1 MNNKFGIISSVAI
14 MMFLMA
20 SCRPLG
26 DDLLSY
32 GQYDSQA
39 YADLDK
45 SHAKTFKALWTA
57 MNENYSV
64 WDYEA
69 ECGLNWDDVY
79 REYLPKFEALD
90 DTLQHKEDP
99 TDVELFKLYSSF
111 LDSLHDGHLAIE
123 IKMDYMTKPL
133 TFVPG
138 LVRVMRERGDE
149 YSITK
154 ANHTEPDCYQH
165 RNGEFHIEQFDEVD
179 AIEFSRTFM
188 YEQLDSIIPRCQK
201 YLAEL
206 EPVKTN
212 EGVAK
217 IYNMV
222 SDLLTSAKNARSK
235 EYQVNYMDFSLYN
248 SICNQYAS
256 LAPVIG
262 WPFTPIDNSVINDDL
277 EFITVARFKGNIMY
291 MRLGGFGLTPHLL
304 DSELSADTTSFYYAY
319 QQEVRRVWHCW
330 FDAIQQHHQAGDLG
344 GVIIDVRNNK
354 GGIVNDYQYVL
365 GALLPSGGYAPCM
378 MRFKNGS
385 GRYDFS
391 PLLPLVMPTYDDEH
405 VVISQEPIVV
415 IANVQSVSM
424 SENTSWSVKTLPN
437 GALIG
442 TRTFGGLSMLNTDP
456 ARYSDTYSGGFGV
469 RNTTAIW
476 GYVPKYVTL
485 YDVENNGE
493 YKPLE
498 GIGIAPTL
506 EVPFDLASYQ
516 RDSTDNQLEAAI
528 RYINRQ

>member
-1 MNNKFGIISSVAI
+1 
-14 MMFLMA
+14 
-20 SCRPLG
+20 
-26 DDLLSY
+26 
-32 GQYDSQA
+32 
-39 YADLDK
+39 
-45 SHAKTFKALWTA
+45 
-57 MNENYSV
+57 
-64 WDYEA
+64 
-69 ECGLNWDDVY
+69 
-79 REYLPKFEALD
+79 
-90 DTLQHKEDP
+90 
-99 TDVELFKLYSSF
+99 
-111 LDSLHDGHLAIE
+111 
-123 IKMDYMTKPL
+123 
-133 TFVPG
+133 
-138 LVRVMRERGDE
+138 
-149 YSITK
+149 
-154 ANHTEPDCYQH
+154 
-165 RNGEFHIEQFDEVD
+165 
-179 AIEFSRTFM
+179 
-188 YEQLDSIIPRCQK
+188 
-201 YLAEL
+201 
-206 EPVKTN
+206 
-212 EGVAK
+212 
-217 IYNMV
+217 
-222 SDLLTSAKNARSK
+222 
-235 EYQVNYMDFSLYN
+235 
-248 SICNQYAS
+248 
-256 LAPVIG
+256 
-262 WPFTPIDNSVINDDL
+262 
-277 EFITVARFKGNIMY
+277 MY
-291 MRLGGFGLTPHLL
+291 MRFGGFGLTPHLL

-442 TRTFGGLSMLNTDP
+442 TRTFGGLSMLNTNP

-476 GYVPKYVTL
+476 GYVPKFVTL

-498 GIGIAPTL
+498 GIGIAPTM

>member
-1 MNNKFGIISSVAI
+1 MNNKFRIISSVAI

-45 SHAKTFKALWTA
+45 SHAKTFKALWAA

-138 LVRVMRERGDE
+138 IVRVMRERGDE

-165 RNGEFHIEQFDEVD
+165 RSGEFHIEQFDEVD

-217 IYNMV
+217 IYDMV
-222 SDLLTSAKNARSK
+222 SDLLTNAKNARSK

-291 MRLGGFGLTPHLL
+291 IRFGGFGLTPHLL

-365 GALLPSGGYAPCM
+365 GALLPSGGYAP
-378 MRFKNGS
+378 S
-385 GRYDFS
+385 
-391 PLLPLVMPTYDDEH
+391 
-405 VVISQEPIVV
+405 
-415 IANVQSVSM
+415 
-424 SENTSWSVKTLPN
+424 
-437 GALIG
+437 
-442 TRTFGGLSMLNTDP
+442 
-456 ARYSDTYSGGFGV
+456 
-469 RNTTAIW
+469 TA
-476 GYVPKYVTL
+476 
-485 YDVENNGE
+485 
-493 YKPLE
+493 
-498 GIGIAPTL
+498 
-506 EVPFDLASYQ
+506 
-516 RDSTDNQLEAAI
+516 
-528 RYINRQ
+528 